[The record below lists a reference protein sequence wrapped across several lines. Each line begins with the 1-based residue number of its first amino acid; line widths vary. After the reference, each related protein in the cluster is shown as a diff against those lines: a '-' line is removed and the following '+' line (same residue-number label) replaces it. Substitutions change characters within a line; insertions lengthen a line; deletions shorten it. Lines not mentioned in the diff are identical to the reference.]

1 MQFRPLLALM
11 AAAALIQVAYAT
23 QPQPPS
29 AQELGAAQGVLDF
42 CSRVDHDDG
51 KAFDALGQRVFQ
63 GLTPQQ
69 IEQNKKSEAYQ
80 QSYAALQSALG
91 NLAADNAHAACKAI
105 APASHTDKSAVGRGT

>member
-1 MQFRPLLALM
+1 MQFRPLLALT
-11 AAAALIQVAYAT
+11 AAAALIQVSYAT
-23 QPQPPS
+23 QPHPPS

-51 KAFDALGQRVFQ
+51 KAFDTLRQRALQ

-69 IEQNKKSEAYQ
+69 IEQIKKSEAYK

-91 NLAADNAHAACKAI
+91 KLAAANAQAACKAV
-105 APASHTDKSAVGRGT
+105 APASHPDKNGVGRGK

>member
-1 MQFRPLLALM
+1 M

-23 QPQPPS
+23 QPHPPS

-42 CSRVDHDDG
+42 CSRVDQGDG
-51 KAFDALGQRVFQ
+51 KAFDALRQRAFQ

-69 IEQNKKSEAYQ
+69 IAQVKKSEAYK

-91 NLAADNAHAACKAI
+91 KLAAANATAACKAV
-105 APASHTDKSAVGRGT
+105 APASRPDRSGRGK

>member
-23 QPQPPS
+23 QPHPPS
-29 AQELGAAQGVLDF
+29 SQELGAAQGVLDF

-51 KAFDALGQRVFQ
+51 KSFDALSRRALL

-69 IEQNKKSEAYQ
+69 IEQLKKSEAYK

-91 NLAADNAHAACKAI
+91 KLTDANAHAACKAI
-105 APASHTDKSAVGRGT
+105 APAARPDRGPTGKR

>member
-51 KAFDALGQRVFQ
+51 KAFDALGQRASQ

-69 IEQNKKSEAYQ
+69 IELIKQSEAYR

-91 NLAADNAHAACKAI
+91 NLDAANAHAACKAI
-105 APASHTDKSAVGRGT
+105 APASHRDRSGVGSGK